1 MSQKTDPILA
11 RVNASPSQNLIE
23 VTDVGQG
30 LVWALN
36 EENASWFRGVGAPTS
51 FLGQLPGNLYLDT
64 ASGNI
69 WQLNSGGVWV
79 EIGNVEPISNV
90 ANAGFRDDFM
100 SGNFDAQVST
110 AVDAQFDTLWA
121 ISQISA
127 AGRATM
133 AAGSFQHPGQLA
145 LETGSSSG
153 YGIILNKNLTADPT
167 GYLGSNAGWEADIIL
182 ELTQT
187 TDICIRAG
195 FSNAL
200 GVGNDPP
207 TEGGIFLR
215 YDTAAGDTYFTWET
229 ATSSASTTSTANSI
243 LADTNFHHFR
253 IRSLVAGTILF
264 SVDGGTETALSTHVP
279 TDDVSAFV
287 QVLARSSSGVSL
299 FLDFFSYTAQTGR
312 T

>member
-1 MSQKTDPILA
+1 MMVRGREASPCPCSPTAGILILA

-36 EENASWFRGVGAPTS
+36 EENATWYRGSGAPTS

-79 EIGNVEPISNV
+79 EIGNVGPISNV
-90 ANAGFRDDFM
+90 ANAGFREDFM
-100 SGNFDAQVST
+100 SGNFDAAVST
-110 AVDAQFDTLWA
+110 AADAQFDTLWA
-121 ISQISA
+121 ISQISG

-133 AAGSFQHPGQLA
+133 DVGSFQNPGQLA

-153 YGIILNKNLTADPT
+153 YGIILNKNLIADPT
-167 GYLGSNAGWEADIIL
+167 GALGSNAGWEADIIL
-182 ELTQT
+182 KLTQT
-187 TDICIRAG
+187 ADICIRAG
-195 FSNAL
+195 FSNGL

-229 ATSSASTTSTANSI
+229 ATSSASTTSTANS
-243 LADTNFHHFR
+243 NF
-253 IRSLVAGTILF
+253 S
-264 SVDGGTETALSTHVP
+264 
-279 TDDVSAFV
+279 
-287 QVLARSSSGVSL
+287 
-299 FLDFFSYTAQTGR
+299 
-312 T
+312 